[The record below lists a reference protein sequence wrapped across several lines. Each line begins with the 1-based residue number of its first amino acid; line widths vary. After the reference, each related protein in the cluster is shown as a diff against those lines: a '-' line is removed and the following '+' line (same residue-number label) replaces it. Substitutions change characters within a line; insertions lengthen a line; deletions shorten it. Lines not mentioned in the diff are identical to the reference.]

1 MNKPTIAAVAVA
13 AALAISVL
21 ALPSIEIAKAQ
32 YGGVTGGNIEEQLKL
47 AKEKITNAKSAG
59 AYGSGTPMLGTN
71 INETVLFIIIL
82 AVIFGG
88 VAGAFFIMG
97 RSREKWHDNRSNLFL
112 YIMIILIFRELYRR
126 GLIL

>member
-13 AALAISVL
+13 AALAISVF

-47 AKEKITNAKSAG
+47 AREKISNAKSAG

-88 VAGAFFIMG
+88 VAAAFFIMG
-97 RSREKWHDNRSNLFL
+97 RSKKKEVAR
-112 YIMIILIFRELYRR
+112 
-126 GLIL
+126 

>member
-1 MNKPTIAAVAVA
+1 MNKHTIAAVAVA
-13 AALAISVL
+13 AALAISVF

-47 AKEKITNAKSAG
+47 AREKISNAKSAG

-88 VAGAFFIMG
+88 VAAAFFIMG
-97 RSREKWHDNRSNLFL
+97 RSKKKEVAR
-112 YIMIILIFRELYRR
+112 
-126 GLIL
+126 

>member
-13 AALAISVL
+13 AALAISVF

-47 AKEKITNAKSAG
+47 AREKITNAKSAG

-82 AVIFGG
+82 TVIFGG
-88 VAGAFFIMG
+88 VAA
-97 RSREKWHDNRSNLFL
+97 S
-112 YIMIILIFRELYRR
+112 ILHY
-126 GLIL
+126 G

>member
-47 AKEKITNAKSAG
+47 AREKITNAKSAG

-82 AVIFGG
+82 TVIFGG
-88 VAGAFFIMG
+88 VAAAFFIMG
-97 RSREKWHDNRSNLFL
+97 RSKKKEVAR
-112 YIMIILIFRELYRR
+112 
-126 GLIL
+126 